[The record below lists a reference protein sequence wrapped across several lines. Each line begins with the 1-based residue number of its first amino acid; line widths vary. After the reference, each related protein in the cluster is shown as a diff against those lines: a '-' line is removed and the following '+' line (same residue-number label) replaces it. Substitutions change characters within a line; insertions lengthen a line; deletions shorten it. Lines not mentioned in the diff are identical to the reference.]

1 MESQHGPTSSV
12 LSLSISLMRL
22 ANPFRNCN
30 YIATGCFVNIIFVY
44 HSISIK
50 LVSAIF
56 YLKGIGIGLIA
67 KMWYCCITNVHTHIP
82 LDCSL
87 CVTAMINIGNTT
99 KDQRFTKGSRNQ
111 SSKY

>member
-1 MESQHGPTSSV
+1 MESQHSPTSSV

-30 YIATGCFVNIIFVY
+30 YIATGCFVNSIFVY

-67 KMWYCCITNVHTHIP
+67 KM
-82 LDCSL
+82 
-87 CVTAMINIGNTT
+87 
-99 KDQRFTKGSRNQ
+99 
-111 SSKY
+111 